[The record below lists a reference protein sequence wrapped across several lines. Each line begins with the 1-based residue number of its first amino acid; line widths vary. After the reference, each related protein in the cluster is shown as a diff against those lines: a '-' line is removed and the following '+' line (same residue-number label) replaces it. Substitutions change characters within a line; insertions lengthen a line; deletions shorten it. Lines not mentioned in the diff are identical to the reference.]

1 MSKDFR
7 NSENEN
13 NELKKTE
20 DQSYELEKA
29 IKESK
34 ENEEASFEEN
44 KENQKGLGQE
54 IQKDQEG
61 LEQEIQKDQEEI
73 SQEDQE
79 DQTQS
84 AQICEAQQEGSE
96 KKDQESPQSIEIIGT
111 QPFKRKKRNKGVTV
125 AIIVLLSSILLALIT
140 VVSML
145 VPSYGTGWLGGLG
158 KAFQDKKGITVVK
171 NDGSIKVN
179 ESTGEAD
186 ALTVPEVVQKV
197 ADTVVEIRTKHTSG
211 NILFG
216 TYETTGAGSGVIISE
231 NGYIITNAHVVD
243 GANEIAVRLSN
254 GKTYSAQLIGSD
266 ASVDVAVVRISET
279 GLNFARMGSSANL
292 AVGQSVIA
300 IGNPLGTLGGTVTN
314 GIISA
319 KDREVIIDRYRM
331 TLLQTNVAIN
341 PGNSGGG
348 LFDMVGQL
356 IGVVNAKKIDEDI
369 EGLGFAIPIDIAWA
383 SAEKIIMG

>member
-1 MSKDFR
+1 MNNDFR

-13 NELKKTE
+13 NEMKETE
-20 DQSYELEKA
+20 EQSYELEEVFE
-29 IKESK
+29 ESK
-34 ENEEASFEEN
+34 ESEEALSEED
-44 KENQKGLGQE
+44 KENQEGLGQK

-61 LEQEIQKDQEEI
+61 LGQEVQKDQKEI

-79 DQTQS
+79 VQTQGS
-84 AQICEAQQEGSE
+84 QVCEAKQEGY
-96 KKDQESPQSIEIIGT
+96 KKEDKESPQSTPIIGAPPYNKT
-111 QPFKRKKRNKGVTV
+111 KRGKGRSV
-125 AIIVLLSSILLALIT
+125 AIIVLLSSILVALALIAA
-140 VVSML
+140 ML
-145 VPSYGTGWLGGLG
+145 LPTYGGGLLG
-158 KAFQDKKGITVVK
+158 RLTGNDKITVVK

-186 ALTVPEVVQKV
+186 TLTLPQVVAKV
-197 ADTVVEIRTKHTSG
+197 ADTVVEIRTKHTAG

-231 NGYIITNAHVVD
+231 NGYILTNCHVVE
-243 GANEIAVRLSN
+243 GADEIAVRLTN
-254 GKTYSAQLIGSD
+254 GKTYSAQLIGSN
-266 ASVDVAVVRISET
+266 ASVDIAVVKIKES
-279 GLNFARMGSSANL
+279 GLNYARMGSSASL
-292 AVGQSVIA
+292 SVGQSVVA

-331 TLLQTNVAIN
+331 TLLQTNAAIN

-348 LFDMVGQL
+348 LFDMAGQL
-356 IGVVNAKKIDEDI
+356 IGIVNAKKIDEQI

-383 SAEKIIMG
+383 AAEKIIKG